1 MTGILTQSVKFVKV
15 HNIELLWNLVIMD
28 IIVIHVTKQPDS
40 QIMIGAQSV
49 TFYTLELE
57 FWTSKEV
64 PSDCEKYSVENDEW
78 TVISPMLENL

>member
-57 FWTSKEV
+57 FWTLKEV
-64 PSDCEKYSVENDEW
+64 PSDCKMYSILNDEW
-78 TVISPMLENL
+78 TESGQMLENL